1 MAWADE
7 AERAFEAEYSGPGM
21 AQGDAGPDLSV
32 GMTGVGHP
40 GQALGH
46 EVSQVAGVEPPASIA
61 ADLQWG
67 GDFGASNSWEGL
79 SNDIGALD
87 RMVREMQASDALT
100 ARENLNR
107 DTSNVTQTDSMLGYD
122 KAMRQGWA
130 GEGQEDNSAF
140 WGSGSEEPDMDSQQA
155 FAEAEAEYSQSF
167 AGVGSD
173 VEQFLSSANRVN
185 VPGRPRETVSA
196 LDAGQDDTLG
206 ERDIGRPSSDFQIR
220 GMIEDASRV
229 GRSRQRADAGY
240 PARGEFDYWPR
251 DVTSFQSDSPYRF
264 TGVPGGG
271 QEVPGQIDL
280 GLPADFQAALDE
292 QARTGFAP
300 IQPVK
305 TSGMDAPFW
314 GSSSGALMEPNPQDV
329 AAAIASSDGTTQT
342 VAPTQAAPT
351 VAPPVYEKHM
361 VAGEEDYLKEQALKA
376 KIAGLT
382 KFLPGGFL
390 LDKLPKSN
398 LSRREKWIAG
408 GQHGFYKDWQGEGPR
423 ERYDWVTEG
432 RKNVGWITNPFTGK
446 KVPYGPPVPLDRTDP
461 IWLQHGS
468 TGDAG
473 ELGWFYKKYPW
484 ATGLSSQIVQ
494 RAVQDGEFLRELIRA
509 AEADELW
516 LYT

>member
-67 GDFGASNSWEGL
+67 GDFGASNSWEAL

-155 FAEAEAEYSQSF
+155 FAEAEAEYSKSF
-167 AGVGSD
+167 ARVGSD
-173 VEQFLSSANRVN
+173 VEQFLSAAGQVD
-185 VPGRPRETVSA
+185 VPGLSPDMNVDWSKVRASQRP
-196 LDAGQDDTLG
+196 
-206 ERDIGRPSSDFQIR
+206 
-220 GMIEDASRV
+220 
-229 GRSRQRADAGY
+229 GY
-240 PARGEFDYWPR
+240 VP
-251 DVTSFQSDSPYRF
+251 DVNPYDF

-271 QEVPGQIDL
+271 QKVPGQIDL
-280 GLPADFQAALDE
+280 GLPK
-292 QARTGFAP
+292 
-300 IQPVK
+300 IK
-305 TSGMDAPFW
+305 TQTATSFPEFYDAPFW

-329 AAAIASSDGTTQT
+329 AAAIASSGDTTQT
-342 VAPTQAAPT
+342 VAPTQAATTQAAPT

-398 LSRREKWIAG
+398 LSPREKWIEG
-408 GQHGFYKDWQGEGPR
+408 GQQAFYKNWQGEGPH
-423 ERYDWVTEG
+423 ERWDWVTEG

-446 KVPYGPPVPLDRTDP
+446 KIPYGPPVPLDRTDP

-468 TGDAG
+468 TGEAG

-484 ATGLSSQIVQ
+484 ATGLPSQIVQ
-494 RAVQDGEFLRELIRA
+494 RAIQDGEFLRELIRA